1 MFLSRDTAAFAV
13 ALRNAGA
20 KIVAN
25 EALFSAP
32 QRRGCGGGDNMRVII
47 IGGVAGGATAAA
59 AISRISRD
67 TETVIFEKGAYIS
80 FAA

>member
-1 MFLSRDTAAFAV
+1 
-13 ALRNAGA
+13 
-20 KIVAN
+20 
-25 EALFSAP
+25 
-32 QRRGCGGGDNMRVII
+32 MRVII